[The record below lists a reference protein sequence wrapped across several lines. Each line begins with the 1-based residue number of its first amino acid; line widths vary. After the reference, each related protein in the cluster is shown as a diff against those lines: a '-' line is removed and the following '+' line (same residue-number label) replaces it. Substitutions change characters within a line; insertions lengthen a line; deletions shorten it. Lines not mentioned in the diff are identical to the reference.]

1 MTSEEMCLSHV
12 KYMTKWGM
20 EELAL
25 APFNKPLPGKV
36 KRGRDI
42 SGKKSTENMDAVQ
55 YLGVSGTYLQVAQCH
70 RV

>member
-1 MTSEEMCLSHV
+1 MTSEEMCLPHI
-12 KYMTKWGM
+12 KYVTKWGM
-20 EELAL
+20 EEFAL
-25 APFNKPLPGKV
+25 APFSKPLPGKV

-70 RV
+70 WV